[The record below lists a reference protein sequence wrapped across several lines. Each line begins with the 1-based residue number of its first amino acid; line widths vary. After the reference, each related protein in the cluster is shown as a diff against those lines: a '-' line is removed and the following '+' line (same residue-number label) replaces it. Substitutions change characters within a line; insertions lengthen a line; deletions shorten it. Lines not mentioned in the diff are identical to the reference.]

1 MTQGK
6 ATVYTVR
13 AAAEQLI
20 DLHKAAPLAFGRL
33 WRPHCTR
40 WNLDTDRPRGC
51 GCELSPVAD
60 QRGVYHCTTP
70 GCELLGQPQART
82 SQRDTVRELLTT
94 RRLVAYMIGG
104 ANRAGKS
111 EAAIQLAVALAA
123 GSDEWWV
130 KHWCEINDIPVDA
143 IPAGPARADKAVIV
157 SALTFNDSLE
167 YHRPK
172 LDRWMPIGTVRRKWK
187 AQDQA
192 EAILPNGGRIVLKA
206 AAQGRDKFQGTA
218 PRAAILDEE
227 HPEDV
232 FEEIS
237 RGLAESDGP
246 AILSMT
252 PLKGLTWTYDLF
264 VQKPPP
270 GYLSSRI
277 IGLDNPHVRSRG
289 LLARF
294 SHLEPHKRDARL
306 YGKFARARGLIY
318 PSIDRELHVVPD
330 RPIPEHWQRF
340 RAIDFG
346 YNFACVWAALDP
358 DLDQL
363 HVYRDLLTQD
373 VKLSGNARQIKNLS
387 GADAYEWSVA
397 DPADR
402 DGRDSLAR
410 DHDIYTAPA
419 KKDIES
425 GIDAVAERL
434 AVSQQGH
441 PRLVIHAS
449 CTELLRELDLYRR
462 KPDGKIL
469 KKDDH
474 LADCLR
480 YLVYYL
486 SLSPTWVV

>member
-1 MTQGK
+1 MK
-6 ATVYTVR
+6 PR
-13 AAAEQLI
+13 S
-20 DLHKAAPLAFGRL
+20 PLAGYG
-33 WRPHCTR
+33 PHCTR
-40 WNLDTDRPRGC
+40 WNLDKDQPRGC
-51 GCELSPVAD
+51 GRELSPVAG
-60 QRGVYHCTTP
+60 QRGVYQCMTP
-70 GCELLGQPQART
+70 GCALQGQPQART

-123 GSDEWWV
+123 GSGEWWV
-130 KHWCEINDIPVDA
+130 RHWCEINGIPADA
-143 IPAGPARADKAVIV
+143 IPAEPARADKAVIV

-172 LDRWMPIGTVRRKWK
+172 LDRWLPLATVKRKWK

-206 AAQGRDKFQGTA
+206 AAQGREKFQGNA

-294 SHLEPHKRDARL
+294 SHLEPHKETPGCSASSP
-306 YGKFARARGLIY
+306 A
-318 PSIDRELHVVPD
+318 PVV
-330 RPIPEHWQRF
+330 
-340 RAIDFG
+340 
-346 YNFACVWAALDP
+346 
-358 DLDQL
+358 
-363 HVYRDLLTQD
+363 
-373 VKLSGNARQIKNLS
+373 
-387 GADAYEWSVA
+387 
-397 DPADR
+397 
-402 DGRDSLAR
+402 
-410 DHDIYTAPA
+410 
-419 KKDIES
+419 
-425 GIDAVAERL
+425 
-434 AVSQQGH
+434 
-441 PRLVIHAS
+441 
-449 CTELLRELDLYRR
+449 
-462 KPDGKIL
+462 
-469 KKDDH
+469 
-474 LADCLR
+474 
-480 YLVYYL
+480 
-486 SLSPTWVV
+486 